1 MMEYVFFQILRN
13 VSSTGTGAFHQNKVN
28 YSQFMIIQVQ
38 FIDALHQ
45 N

>member
-1 MMEYVFFQILRN
+1 MCVPVIVLLQETKHIL
-13 VSSTGTGAFHQNKVN
+13 AYF
-28 YSQFMIIQVQ
+28 IITIDKNTQVQ